1 MPGWTVCSRMVSVAC
16 ALQYCLTS
24 SPVILPSTQGTGSTL
39 WPVASIAPVSWQAM
53 CPSCAASTPW

>member
-24 SPVILPSTQGTGSTL
+24 SPVILPSTQGTGSTQ
-39 WPVASIAPVSWQAM
+39 AGTNAPVSWQAM